1 MFPEGASTGVVA
13 LDMSASISGPM
24 YARVAT
30 TLRGIVNA
38 NQSVGLIMFSD
49 TAYELLPPNS
59 PPGAM
64 LQFIPFFVPLRY
76 YGSTPVFGQTP
87 WDTFMGGTRVGE
99 GLEMARLALKR
110 AHVKHGAILLVSD
123 LDDSNADQGLLEQE
137 ALQLRAEHIPV
148 RIVPLFAAPRDRRLF
163 AALFGDKAFVD
174 PSVFTHTAKR
184 HAAAVAAPQP
194 WMLLLL
200 GAAARRA
207 ARRQRALQRAAH
219 RTGRGG
225 MKTQLRRHR
234 SALLAL
240 LLACVA
246 LVLGLLAADVHAWQT
261 TVARDDLRFRA
272 LPAHKGLWQPA
283 DRSSPATPPRVSSAP
298 AARSRT
304 AARCSTSGSPA
315 SAAIPRC
322 GRTRRRCAPP
332 RRRRSRA

>member
-1 MFPEGASTGVVA
+1 VRLPSFHRRVAVPLADLPRLQGAAQRTSLVRLLLVAALGVTLAWLFVVARSAGAGRAAVFPEGTSTGVVA
-13 LDMSASISGPM
+13 LDMSASISGPI

-38 NQSVGLIMFSD
+38 NQSVGLIMYSD

-99 GLEMARLALKR
+99 GLKMARLALKR

-137 ALQLRAEHIPV
+137 ALQLRADHIPV

-163 AALFGDKAFVD
+163 GALFGEKAFVD

-194 WMLLLL
+194 WLLLLL
-200 GAAARRA
+200 G
-207 ARRQRALQRAAH
+207 L
-219 RTGRGG
+219 
-225 MKTQLRRHR
+225 LLV
-234 SALLAL
+234 ALLAGNERFNGRL
-240 LLACVA
+240 
-246 LVLGLLAADVHAWQT
+246 T
-261 TVARDDLRFRA
+261 ARD
-272 LPAHKGLWQPA
+272 
-283 DRSSPATPPRVSSAP
+283 V
-298 AARSRT
+298 AA
-304 AARCSTSGSPA
+304 
-315 SAAIPRC
+315 
-322 GRTRRRCAPP
+322 
-332 RRRRSRA
+332 